1 MESDN
6 LSRTRDEL
14 TLLLDELRSFSA
26 NRTAGIHRKCIA
38 NLYYA
43 AFHAVRAL
51 LFFHGLD
58 TRTHEGTQRLFA
70 AHFVKPGLMP
80 KAHFAMVLDSRR
92 RYRDRYR
99 TGSGSVFDT
108 DTDSDADQE
117 NGRRTPAALRE
128 CRRDALR
135 VDVAASPA
143 ASPPAWAR
151 APPAARVRTS
161 RLPRTMN

>member
-1 MESDN
+1 MVESDN
-6 LSRTRDEL
+6 LSRSRDEL

-70 AHFVKPGLMP
+70 AHFVKPALMP
-80 KAHFAMVLDSRR
+80 KAHLRCLATLES
-92 RYRDRYR
+92 DRLRADYQ
-99 TGSGSVFDT
+99 GYHAFDAE
-108 DTDSDADQE
+108 DVQGALGCVPALVADALAYLAGQD
-117 NGRRTPAALRE
+117 PAAMSTMEQPL
-128 CRRDALR
+128 RDALSQL
-135 VDVAASPA
+135 A
-143 ASPPAWAR
+143 
-151 APPAARVRTS
+151 
-161 RLPRTMN
+161 

>member
-1 MESDN
+1 MVEPDN
-6 LSRTRDEL
+6 LSRSRDEL

-38 NLYYA
+38 SLYYA

-80 KAHFAMVLDSRR
+80 KAHLRCLATLES
-92 RYRDRYR
+92 DRLR
-99 TGSGSVFDT
+99 
-108 DTDSDADQE
+108 ADYQ
-117 NGRRTPAALRE
+117 TL
-128 CRRDALR
+128 
-135 VDVAASPA
+135 
-143 ASPPAWAR
+143 
-151 APPAARVRTS
+151 
-161 RLPRTMN
+161 